1 MVDITLMPRLVMM
14 MVAAVVRLR
23 LLLFKFDN
31 NYCCHYD
38 LCFTIMV
45 AMVVRPVPNGKYS
58 RLLLLVFKLD
68 CNYCCY
74 YSCSTSETM
83 GHLRSLARHQMLF
96 LKAPR
101 PLTVTIVFAGL
112 AFRGSLCRMI
122 LWVLFW
128 WW

>member
-1 MVDITLMPRLVMM
+1 MVAITLMPRLVMM

-45 AMVVRPVPNGKYS
+45 AMVVRPVPNRKYS

-101 PLTVTIVFAGL
+101 HLTVTIVSAGL
-112 AFRGSLCRMI
+112 ALIVMTRPNR
-122 LWVLFW
+122 
-128 WW
+128 